1 MFDVGFPASIDCS
14 DLFRLKQTLETSFHD
29 VAINSTTILSTA
41 LNSKESAL
49 CLHSRLKLSAY
60 ERDMAFFLA
69 EHKAITRD
77 IDDLLYVLKIYFFSS
92 FGFVFF
98 PSIFCN
104 FSYHFLHSID
114 IIRKCV
120 CRKGIVR
127 LNCLRILYLS
137 S

>member
-14 DLFRLKQTLETSFHD
+14 DLFRLKHTLETSFHD

-77 IDDLLYVLKIYFFSS
+77 IDDLLYVLKP
-92 FGFVFF
+92 VFF
-98 PSIFCN
+98 FFRICFSRQYFAIF
-104 FSYHFLHSID
+104 FF
-114 IIRKCV
+114 IIFF
-120 CRKGIVR
+120 IQ
-127 LNCLRILYLS
+127 
-137 S
+137 